1 MTALPAGA
9 SDGQLRNWKHRLQ
22 CAVAEYLEEHWG
34 ATWGEVPQT
43 TVVGQCEGQLRL
55 AIQEEASRRPP
66 LPPLPLPPLPQRG
79 RKPNGPSPWGR
90 KRKEGP
96 ECPDFRAIGA
106 LLPSGPVVG
115 ALPNGASAEQVE
127 FWAAQLQR
135 AVAIFLVP
143 DN

>member
-1 MTALPAGA
+1 MTALPDGA
-9 SDGQLRNWKHRLQ
+9 SDSQLRNWKHRWQ
-22 CAVAEYLEEHWG
+22 CAVAEYLEEYWG
-34 ATWGEVPQT
+34 AKWGEVPQT
-43 TVVGQCEGQLRL
+43 TVVGRSEGQLRL
-55 AIQEEASRRPP
+55 AIQEEASRQP
-66 LPPLPLPPLPQRG
+66 LPPVPK
-79 RKPNGPSPWGR
+79 RKASSPWSR

-96 ECPDFRAIGA
+96 ECPDLRAIGA

>member
-66 LPPLPLPPLPQRG
+66 LPSCARRPAD
-79 RKPNGPSPWGR
+79 WGR

-96 ECPDFRAIGA
+96 ECPDFRASGA

-115 ALPNGASAEQVE
+115 ALPQGATAEQVE
-127 FWAAQLQR
+127 FWGAQLQR
-135 AVAIFLVP
+135 AVDIFLVP
-143 DN
+143 DD